1 MNYLWRD
8 IDYHVILRQGWG
20 GGIGHCEINI
30 VAKRINPPDQQQIII
45 KHAYEKMLFKTF
57 SFGPQIRTFTNRN
70 DFLQNKTYSGSF
82 WCHSGSFRSIPVSF
96 RFIPVH
102 SGVIPVSFRF
112 IPVHSGVIPV
122 HSGPFRCHS
131 GPFRCHS
138 GSFRSIPPHSGSFR
152 SVSVFSNAPKLNM
165 IWKIMQIEEVVI
177 CQSRRLEADNTL
189 RDLHIFFIRN
199 NRRMECPLMTSG
211 SSTYDDKIIL

>member
-1 MNYLWRD
+1 MKKCFSKPLALVHKLEHSLTATTFYKIKL
-8 IDYHVILRQGWG
+8 IPVHSGVIPV
-20 GGIGHCEINI
+20 H
-30 VAKRINPPDQQQIII
+30 
-45 KHAYEKMLFKTF
+45 
-57 SFGPQIRTFTNRN
+57 SGPFR
-70 DFLQNKTYSGSF
+70 
-82 WCHSGSFRSIPVSF
+82 CHSGSFRS
-96 RFIPVH
+96 
-102 SGVIPVSFRF
+102 IPVSFRF

-131 GPFRCHS
+131 G
-138 GSFRSIPPHSGSFR
+138 SFQSIPPHSGSFR

-199 NRRMECPLMTSG
+199 NRRMECSLMTSG
-211 SSTYDDKIIL
+211 SSTYDEKIIL